1 MTGGASVQGIDL
13 GTDPSGNKRLPDVGL
28 WLKEKTKSW
37 YACVHVCNEKTK
49 SWYACVHVCNARHLC
64 PGGACVLLYMSKG
77 SMSVAM
83 WTVYVCREP
92 CCALRAVLC
101 WLRLGGG
108 AVCFACCLRA
118 RGAVCFAC
126 SLAVACGA
134 VLLAV
139 RSTAA

>member
-37 YACVHVCNEKTK
+37 YACVHVCN
-49 SWYACVHVCNARHLC
+49 ARHLC
-64 PGGACVLLYMSKG
+64 LGGACVLLYMSKG
-77 SMSVAM
+77 SMFVAM